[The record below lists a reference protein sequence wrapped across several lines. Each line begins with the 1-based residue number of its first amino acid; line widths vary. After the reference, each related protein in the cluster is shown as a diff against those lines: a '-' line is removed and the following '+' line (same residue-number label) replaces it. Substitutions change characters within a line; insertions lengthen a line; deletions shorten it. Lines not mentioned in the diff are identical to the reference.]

1 MSSKGMYKGHAGV
14 GKGACVDQC
23 AYYGC
28 NLFDVLENVNARVT
42 NSKNTFSKSFL
53 LNKEISSIISCDI

>member
-14 GKGACVDQC
+14 GKGACVEQC

-28 NLFDVLENVNARVT
+28 NLFDVLENVW
-42 NSKNTFSKSFL
+42 
-53 LNKEISSIISCDI
+53 